1 MSLRSFV
8 GICFASVRR
17 LLRSRR
23 CKQGDTLFIS
33 SFSRWPPPMKLAS
46 SIEGLL
52 STPCGWV
59 SLYLWLSLPKHT
71 LSGDGTVN
79 RFVNSLLRSRC
90 CFLRFIYYFANLM
103 LFNSLYCLTTL
114 MLFYSFYLLF
124 NDFDV
129 VLFVLFVV

>member
-1 MSLRSFV
+1 MSIRSFV

-23 CKQGDTLFIS
+23 CKQRDTLFI
-33 SFSRWPPPMKLAS
+33 FNFFFFLVGLPPFNFAP
-46 SIEGLL
+46 SIEVLL

-79 RFVNSLLRSRC
+79 RFVITFTNLLLFRSLLFVSR
-90 CFLRFIYYFANLM
+90 I
-103 LFNSLYCLTTL
+103 
-114 MLFYSFYLLF
+114 
-124 NDFDV
+124 
-129 VLFVLFVV
+129 